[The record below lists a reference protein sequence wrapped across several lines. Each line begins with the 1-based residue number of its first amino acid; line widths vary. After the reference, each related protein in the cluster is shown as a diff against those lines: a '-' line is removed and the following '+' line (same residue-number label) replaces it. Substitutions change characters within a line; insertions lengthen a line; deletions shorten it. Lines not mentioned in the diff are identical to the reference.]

1 MKKDLTKLRTK
12 RSLVAR
18 EAVLNRSEPS
28 PDFVSPHRGKY
39 EDTQALGALGALSGS
54 RGVGQGHEH
63 SPSCSCI
70 LARHDDTG
78 TRGLQALASTPA
90 SPVASH

>member
-39 EDTQALGALGALSGS
+39 EDAQALGALGALSGS
-54 RGVGQGHEH
+54 RGWDRDTNTAPPAAVSWPGMRTRGQGD
-63 SPSCSCI
+63 SRP
-70 LARHDDTG
+70 
-78 TRGLQALASTPA
+78 
-90 SPVASH
+90 